1 MHVKFLAVSVAVFL
15 SMLTTSLRSETEL
28 SENHL
33 LYQIMENESYCVE
46 QYSEEKIFLK
56 PENII
61 FSRNGLLLNLNGYDL
76 VSLPQ
81 VVVTHLGFY
90 IEKNFWASSK
100 KEKPLGPCPHCG
112 EDTDGKGICRNYRCE
127 FYRIKVLFKS
137 DWER

>member
-61 FSRNGLLLNLNGYDL
+61 FSRNGVLLNLNGYDL

-81 VVVTHLGFY
+81 VAANHLGFY
-90 IEKNFWASSK
+90 IDRNSLARD
-100 KEKPLGPCPHCG
+100 EKPSLGLCPHCDRKTNG
-112 EDTDGKGICRNYRCE
+112 NGVYKNYLCD
-127 FYRIKVLFKS
+127 FYGRKVLFKS
-137 DWER
+137 DWWR